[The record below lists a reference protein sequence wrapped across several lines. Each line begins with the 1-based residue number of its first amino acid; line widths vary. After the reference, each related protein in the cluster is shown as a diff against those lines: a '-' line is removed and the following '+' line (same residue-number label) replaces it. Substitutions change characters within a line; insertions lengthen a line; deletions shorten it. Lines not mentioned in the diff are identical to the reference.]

1 MTENY
6 VREVQYVALELR
18 SRRQSRRTAAVG
30 KSRSISQEQGG
41 TYLIH
46 YRSRQFAED
55 KCAVRAVTAANGAAA
70 KGLVSA
76 LTMTASGP

>member
-46 YRSRQFAED
+46 YRSRQFA
-55 KCAVRAVTAANGAAA
+55 A